1 MRGVLPCIESSRSGN
16 DRQPQQFGGWERP
29 WRVSDV
35 IHLGFEGG
43 EAHLRLD
50 HVMSQLRSVEDKSC
64 NSRLIDTQIDRLQ
77 TNSK

>member
-1 MRGVLPCIESSRSGN
+1 MSEV
-16 DRQPQQFGGWERP
+16 
-29 WRVSDV
+29 V
-35 IHLGFEGG
+35 HLGFEGG

-50 HVMSQLRSVEDKSC
+50 HVMSQLRSVEEDRYPKSY

>member
-1 MRGVLPCIESSRSGN
+1 M
-16 DRQPQQFGGWERP
+16 
-29 WRVSDV
+29 SDV

>member
-50 HVMSQLRSVEDKSC
+50 HVKWLVPATPSHVPRP
-64 NSRLIDTQIDRLQ
+64 
-77 TNSK
+77 